1 VSILARYLTRE
12 ILGSTVLALCVLLLL
27 FSFLDLIS
35 EIPDIKPP
43 TYTLGKVMLYIL
55 LRVPGHLQELLPVA
69 AIVGA
74 LFALAR
80 LAASSEF
87 TVMRTSGLSSGRL
100 VSYLLAMGV
109 LLGGLLFLLGEYV
122 SPHAD
127 RAAQQ
132 LKVRATTGVVAQQ
145 FRTGLWAKD
154 GGNFINIQGIQSD
167 ATLLNLRVY
176 VFDDKF
182 RLKTIRDAKHA
193 AWQADGSWL
202 LRDVVQTHID
212 ERGTR
217 IERLGRLS
225 WRTDVNPDLLAVL
238 MIPPEQMSL
247 RTLKAYID
255 HLAENRQKTT
265 RYETAYWNKIAF
277 PLAAPIMLLIA
288 LPFAYHSPR
297 SANVSS
303 RVLAG
308 ILIGLGFHL
317 LSRLSGHLGL
327 LNDWP
332 PAVGPVATLG
342 LFTLGALIALWR
354 AERV

>member
-1 VSILARYLTRE
+1 MNILARYLARE
-12 ILGSTVLALCVLLLL
+12 VLGSTLLTLCMLLLL

-43 TYTLGKVMLYIL
+43 TYTLGMVMLFIL
-55 LRVPGHLQELLPVA
+55 LKVPGHTQELLPVA

-87 TVMRTSGLSSGRL
+87 TVMRASGLSSVRL
-100 VSYLLAMGV
+100 VGHLLGMGV
-109 LLGGLLFLLGEYV
+109 VLGVLLFLLGEYV
-122 SPHAD
+122 SPQSD

-132 LKVRATTGVVAQQ
+132 LKVRATTGVVARQ

-154 GGNFINIQGIQSD
+154 GGSFINIQGILPD

-176 VFDDKF
+176 VFDDRF
-182 RLKTIRDAKHA
+182 RLQTIRDAKSA
-193 AWQADGSWL
+193 TWQADGSWR
-202 LRDVVQTHID
+202 LREVVQTHLD

-217 IERLGRLS
+217 VERLGSLA

-255 HLAENRQKTT
+255 HLRENRQRTG
-265 RYETAYWNKIAF
+265 RYETAFWNKIAF
-277 PLAAPIMLLIA
+277 PLAVPIMLLIA
-288 LPFAYHSPR
+288 LPFAYHPPR
-297 SANVSS
+297 AFNVSS

-327 LNDWP
+327 LNNWP
-332 PAVGPVATLG
+332 PAAGPIATLG
-342 LFTLGALIALWR
+342 LFTLGALFALWR